1 MLFHDHAPLGLLYHI
16 RSGSA
21 RLFAQKTT
29 CFTQK
34 HSEKRQMQQF
44 SGDSYPVSV
53 GQHCIIAQTFLYDIG
68 CWMFRRRPALA
79 PIVEEAKTLGNI
91 AVVSQTRDYHS

>member
-44 SGDSYPVSV
+44 SDDSYPVSV
-53 GQHCIIAQTFLYDIG
+53 GQHCVIAQTFLYDIG

-79 PIVEEAKTLGNI
+79 PIVEKAKTLGNI
-91 AVVSQTRDYHS
+91 AVVSQTEDYHS